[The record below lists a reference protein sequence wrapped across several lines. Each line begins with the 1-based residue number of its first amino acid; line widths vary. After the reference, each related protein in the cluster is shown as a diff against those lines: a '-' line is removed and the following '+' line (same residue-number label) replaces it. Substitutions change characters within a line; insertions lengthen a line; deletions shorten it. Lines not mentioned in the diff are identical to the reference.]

1 MNHIKL
7 NDEYRQ
13 RLLESAAWG
22 KANIIIEGQESEAIN
37 ESSEAQEEAAD
48 EAHICPLCISQ
59 LDSAIEPERVLEHL
73 EIVANVLDRLQQL
86 NESEDVDIE
95 QAIFEAVQ
103 EVLLANEQDEEEVDE
118 EEINEEEFYD
128 EESEEESEEELEE
141 EEEEEEVVEE
151 AKGKMKGGKPIPSMG
166 KGYKTSSK
174 AMKQPKK
181 GTC

>member
-103 EVLLANEQDEEEVDE
+103 EVLLANEQDEEEEVDE

-128 EESEEESEEELEE
+128 EESEEELE

-151 AKGKMKGGKPIPSMG
+151 AKEKMKGGKPIPSMG
-166 KGYKTSSK
+166 KGYKNSSK